1 MESLLEK
8 LASGV
13 LQNQDLIHFFKKQ
26 SEGELA
32 VFKSQ
37 CVEHLSRFLSG
48 ANCDFKALLKGFKV
62 TEEHFEAFYKEF
74 SKQLKTMKVGIKI
87 VSAMLKKVNL
97 LRD

>member
-1 MESLLEK
+1 MESLIEK

-13 LQNQDLIHFFKKQ
+13 LQNQDLLPYFKKQ

-37 CVEHLSRFLSG
+37 CVEHLSRFLSD
-48 ANCDFKALLKGFKV
+48 ANCDFKALFKGFKV
-62 TEEHFEAFYKEF
+62 TEEHFETFYKEF

-87 VSAMLKKVNL
+87 VSAVLKKVNF